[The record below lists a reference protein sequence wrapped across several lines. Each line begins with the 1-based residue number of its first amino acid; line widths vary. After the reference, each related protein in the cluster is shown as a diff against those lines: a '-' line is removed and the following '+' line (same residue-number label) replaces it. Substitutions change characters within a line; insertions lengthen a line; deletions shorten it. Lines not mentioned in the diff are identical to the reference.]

1 MYFFLLTG
9 QLSSC
14 KLDQEFA
21 EELTQMSCIRS
32 QLLNLRDCA
41 VTLKDETISLTEEV
55 NNLKM
60 EHAEMVDKL
69 QDFDLEI
76 YRKYE
81 QQWKRDS
88 QKQRDEFEKM
98 LKDAE
103 SKATGENDTLKKE
116 LEEIKA
122 ALLCQ
127 ICFVRK
133 RDCIILPCSHLL
145 YCRQCVHEHKNN
157 GNSRCPT
164 CRGPINSE
172 ILCNI
177 NHSP

>member
-1 MYFFLLTG
+1 
-9 QLSSC
+9 
-14 KLDQEFA
+14 
-21 EELTQMSCIRS
+21 MSCILS

-41 VTLKDETISLTEEV
+41 VTLKDEKISLTGQV

-60 EHAEMVDKL
+60 EHAEMVGQL

-98 LKDAE
+98 LKDTE
-103 SKATGENDTLKKE
+103 SKATGENDALKKE
-116 LEEIKA
+116 LEETKA

-145 YCRQCVHEHKNN
+145 YCRQCVQEHKNN
-157 GNSRCPT
+157 GDFRCPT
-164 CRGPINSE
+164 CRGTINSE
-172 ILCNI
+172 ILCNV